1 MLRRAAAAALVLGCC
16 AVTGLPGGTLPVFAR
31 HAPVSGGAEVH
42 PAAGGSAASNQA
54 VPAAAPAP
62 GMGLRSAEIVL
73 RREGR
78 RVASVRADRVSVS
91 PDLRYAVL
99 SPSVEGEVY
108 ENGRVSL
115 RVRCNEMVID
125 RQTND
130 LIMRGQMEVT
140 SAAGDRAAAPEARWN
155 AHTAE
160 LTFPGGV
167 RLAARGSTL
176 AARRATARA
185 DLRVLDLA
193 DDVTVTFPVRG
204 AQP

>member
-1 MLRRAAAAALVLGCC
+1 MFRRAAAAAVVLGCC
-16 AVTGLPGGTLPVFAR
+16 AVAGLPGGALPAFAR
-31 HAPVSGGAEVH
+31 HARAFGGPGVR
-42 PAAGGSAASNQA
+42 PAAVAPAASTQS

-62 GMGLRSAEIVL
+62 GMGLRRAEIVL

-115 RVRCNEMVID
+115 RVRCDEMVID

-140 SAAGDRAAAPEARWN
+140 SAAGDRAAAPEARWD

-167 RLAARGSTL
+167 QLAARGSTL

-193 DDVTVTFPVRG
+193 EDVTVTFSVRG
-204 AQP
+204 THP